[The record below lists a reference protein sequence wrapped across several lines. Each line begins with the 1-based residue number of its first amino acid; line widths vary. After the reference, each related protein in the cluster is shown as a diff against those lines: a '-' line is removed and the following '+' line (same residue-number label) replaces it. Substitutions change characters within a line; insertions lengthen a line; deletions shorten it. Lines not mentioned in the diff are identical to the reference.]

1 MEEVNERIKLA
12 IAELGRESSEMAIEV
27 NCEMFGLAILN
38 VFQKYPR
45 GQTTVVGRR
54 VIVRPKRALHM
65 QIFSFPLQRLSL
77 PVK

>member
-38 VFQKYPR
+38 VFQEYPR
-45 GQTTVVGRR
+45 GQITV
-54 VIVRPKRALHM
+54 
-65 QIFSFPLQRLSL
+65 LSESYCS
-77 PVK
+77 P